1 MVAVDIAEAYHHV
14 EGSPGAD
21 MDMHSRSEGSSTLP
35 TPPMCET
42 PSPIKEWHGATVWK
56 VGATWTAGREAT
68 LEAAVHRAPPP
79 MAVCAALAVRR
90 RAEQTIHTPRD
101 YVGEEVA
108 GIESEDSAWL
118 QDSGAEMHIVDSL
131 RTASTAG
138 NTWLSAAGIDSGL
151 LDSGAYG
158 AVDRY
163 AANEQESGMFNIEEE
178 PQSNPFRRDG
188 QALVQDY
195 ATQYEAELASGQLQ
209 QKVGDQA
216 RRCVQIP
223 DVLGGGT
230 FDAVNQEEQDHV
242 VSTLLQWQE
251 MNSESDASEGS
262 MEGMFED
269 QSPVQVGEPK
279 VGELQEAV
287 QQLSINATTQ
297 SRGDQWSSMPDAEV
311 VRQFAPA
318 LLQEYV
324 HVFPTV
330 LGMEPE
336 QWVNH
341 YCLTTGE
348 LAWLCRCV
356 ARISQEREAE
366 ALRRGSRKDSMAGLT
381 EVQDQGRMRGL
392 LRELLEAA
400 KELARQQ
407 TELLARVVQE

>member
-1 MVAVDIAEAYHHV
+1 MNILSPLQL
-14 EGSPGAD
+14 EGD
-21 MDMHSRSEGSSTLP
+21 H
-35 TPPMCET
+35 
-42 PSPIKEWHGATVWK
+42 
-56 VGATWTAGREAT
+56 
-68 LEAAVHRAPPP
+68 
-79 MAVCAALAVRR
+79 
-90 RAEQTIHTPRD
+90 
-101 YVGEEVA
+101 
-108 GIESEDSAWL
+108 
-118 QDSGAEMHIVDSL
+118 
-131 RTASTAG
+131 
-138 NTWLSAAGIDSGL
+138 
-151 LDSGAYG
+151 

-163 AANEQESGMFNIEEE
+163 AANEQKSGVFNIEEE

-195 ATQYEAELASGQLQ
+195 ETQYEAELASGQLQ
-209 QKVGDQA
+209 QRVEGQTL
-216 RRCVQIP
+216 RRVQIP

-230 FDAVNQEEQDHV
+230 LDAASQEEQDHV

-251 MNSESDASEGS
+251 MSSESDASNGS

-269 QSPVQVGEPK
+269 QSPVQVGHPTLN
-279 VGELQEAV
+279 ELQEAV
-287 QQLSINATTQ
+287 QELSINATTQ
-297 SRGDQWSSMPDAEV
+297 SRRDQWSSMPDAEV

-356 ARISQEREAE
+356 ARISQERESE

-392 LRELLEAA
+392 LRDLLEAA

>member
-1 MVAVDIAEAYHHV
+1 MNIVN
-14 EGSPGAD
+14 PLR
-21 MDMHSRSEGSSTLP
+21 SRS
-35 TPPMCET
+35 
-42 PSPIKEWHGATVWK
+42 
-56 VGATWTAGREAT
+56 TAE
-68 LEAAVHRAPPP
+68 H
-79 MAVCAALAVRR
+79 
-90 RAEQTIHTPRD
+90 
-101 YVGEEVA
+101 
-108 GIESEDSAWL
+108 AWL
-118 QDSGAEMHIVDSL
+118 TDSGVQMDILSPQELEDDS
-131 RTASTAG
+131 
-138 NTWLSAAGIDSGL
+138 
-151 LDSGAYG
+151 

-163 AANEQESGMFNIEEE
+163 AANEQTSGVFNIEET

-209 QKVGDQA
+209 QRVGEQTH
-216 RRCVQIP
+216 RCVQIP
-223 DVLGGGT
+223 DVLGGGA
-230 FDAVNQEEQDHV
+230 FDAASQEEQDHV

-251 MNSESDASEGS
+251 MCSESDTSEGS
-262 MEGMFED
+262 MEGMFAD
-269 QSPVQVGEPK
+269 QSPVQVGDPT

-287 QQLSINATTQ
+287 QELSINATTQ
-297 SRGDQWSSMPDAEV
+297 SKGDQWSGMPDTEV

-366 ALRRGSRKDSMAGLT
+366 ALRRGSRKGSRAGLT

-392 LRELLEAA
+392 LRDLLEAA

-407 TELLARVVQE
+407 TELLARVIQE